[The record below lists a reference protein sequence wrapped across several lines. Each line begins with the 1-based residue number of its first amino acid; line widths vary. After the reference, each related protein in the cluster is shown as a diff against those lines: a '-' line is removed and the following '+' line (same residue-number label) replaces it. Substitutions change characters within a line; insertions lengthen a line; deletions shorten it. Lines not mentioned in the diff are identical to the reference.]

1 VKNDLGEVKNMKQK
15 LTMKSRKDE
24 IFEAYEELL
33 AKSAEKKDEEK
44 EDITKNKVEK
54 IEVEK
59 ASEKNIPE
67 EPPAYTV
74 ESIVKGLAN
83 LKLDL
88 NKTLTD
94 LSDKLIAEVNKLEA
108 IKKEITIETKNLE
121 DVHNIKVNEEK
132 KKVFEEEMTS
142 IRRQW
147 MKEHEEHE
155 IAVKERDEKLKKER
169 EREMEEC
176 AYNQALIRKKDK
188 DAYEEE
194 KAALK
199 KSLKEERET
208 QMKELNE
215 REAEIAAQEAEIA
228 ELKAKVKTSPIELAK
243 AVEKAEKEAITQTE
257 KEAKQKAE
265 LLSKDVE
272 TEKKVAE
279 LKIKNLE
286 DIMVKQSLQI
296 EALTKQ
302 LNTSSEQV
310 LNIASK
316 AIESASGVK
325 TTLAS
330 GNEIAVE
337 QTKNVN
343 TKK

>member
-1 VKNDLGEVKNMKQK
+1 MKQK

-24 IFEAYEELL
+24 ILEAYEEML
-33 AKSAEKKDEEK
+33 AKSAEGK
-44 EDITKNKVEK
+44 EGITKNKVEK
-54 IEVEK
+54 IEAK
-59 ASEKNIPE
+59 KTSEKNTPE
-67 EPPAYTV
+67 EPPAYTI

-94 LSDKLIAEVNKLEA
+94 LSDKLITEVNKLEA

-132 KKVFEEEMTS
+132 KNVFEEEMTS
-142 IRRQW
+142 IMRQW
-147 MKEHEEHE
+147 VKEQEEHE

-169 EREMEEC
+169 EREIEDY

-188 DAYEEE
+188 DAYGEE
-194 KAALK
+194 KTALK

-215 REAEIAAQEAEIA
+215 REAEIVAQEVDIA
-228 ELKAKVKTSPIELAK
+228 ELKAKVKTFPIELAK

-257 KEAKQKAE
+257 KGTKQEAE
-265 LLSKDVE
+265 LLSKDVGMD
-272 TEKKVAE
+272 KKVAE

-286 DIMVKQSLQI
+286 DTMMKQSLQI
-296 EALTKQ
+296 DALTKQ

-316 AIESASGVK
+316 AIESTSGIK
-325 TTLAS
+325 TTLAA

-343 TKK
+343 TRK